1 MSMKMKLA
9 QTAKRYS
16 SQKWYS
22 WWTGGILFLD
32 FFVPILPGASLV
44 VASSLMQPRKWIVFA
59 IMMTLGATAG
69 SFVTS
74 FLFQLFGDQL
84 LEILFPGITASSGWD
99 GATSLVRDYGVFA
112 LFVMACV
119 PVPIRTLTVVAA
131 ISGIGWPIILI
142 ATLLGRSICFGTL
155 SYLASRAPQYML
167 RLKWVQRS
175 PFMIE
180 ILK

>member
-16 SQKWYS
+16 NQKWYS
-22 WWTGGILFLD
+22 WWAGGILFLD

-44 VASSLMQPRKWIVFA
+44 MASSLMQPKKWIIFA
-59 IMMTLGATAG
+59 VTTTLGAAAG

-74 FLFQLFGDQL
+74 FLIQLFGDQL
-84 LEILFPGITASSGWD
+84 LEVLFPGITASSGW
-99 GATSLVRDYGVFA
+99 GQATSLVRDYGGFA

-131 ISGIGWPIILI
+131 ISGIGWPVILI
-142 ATLLGRSICFGTL
+142 ATLLGRFICFGTL

-167 RLKWVQRS
+167 RLKWLQRS